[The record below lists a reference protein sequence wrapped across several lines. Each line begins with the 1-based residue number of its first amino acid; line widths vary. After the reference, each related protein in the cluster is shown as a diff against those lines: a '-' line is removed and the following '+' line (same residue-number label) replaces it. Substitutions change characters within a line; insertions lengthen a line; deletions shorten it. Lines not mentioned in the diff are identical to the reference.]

1 MCEVD
6 RQTQLKMQYEPARE
20 PLLHI
25 GSAGAIT
32 LDFPASRPVLNK
44 CQVCK
49 THPVY
54 GVVLSQTELMH
65 VITLDLLVA
74 LST

>member
-6 RQTQLKMQYEPARE
+6 RQTIKNAVEPASE
-20 PLLHI
+20 PSLHI

-49 THPVY
+49 THLVY
-54 GVVLSQTELMH
+54 GVVLSQTELLH